1 MSFFK
6 FVSLSG
12 STTDGVPNP
21 LLLREAS
28 FKKNGNFNRVF
39 KLPTKFL
46 LILIIWFPKLFQ
58 SLTREDQP

>member
-1 MSFFK
+1 MSFFE

-28 FKKNGNFNRVF
+28 FKKME
-39 KLPTKFL
+39 
-46 LILIIWFPKLFQ
+46 ILIEFLNYPQNFCLF
-58 SLTREDQP
+58 

>member
-1 MSFFK
+1 MSFFE

-28 FKKNGNFNRVF
+28 FKK
-39 KLPTKFL
+39 KKME
-46 LILIIWFPKLFQ
+46 ILIEFLNYPQNFCLF
-58 SLTREDQP
+58 